1 MAALHALLLTDV
13 VDSTRLTE
21 RLDEDAAT
29 ALWSTHDRLA
39 RDLIPKWRGREIDK
53 TDGMLVLFNAVADAV
68 GYALA
73 YQRVLRESA
82 LGIEARAGIHVG
94 PISLRANPAD
104 DVARGAKPVEV
115 DGIALP
121 TVARV
126 MSVAAGGQILLSED
140 ARRALGVVP
149 QQIQSHGHW
158 LLHGI
163 TQPIELFEI
172 VEGDAQFRPPADAAK
187 AYRVIRQGEIWQPLR
202 ELRHSLP
209 AERDSFVGRLQS
221 LNVLGAKIGSGA
233 RLVSVLGMGGV
244 GKTRLV
250 TRFAWMCRVDFP
262 GGVWFCDLSQA
273 SGIDGIVFAV
283 AQGLE
288 VPLGQAD
295 PVTQLGQAVAGRG
308 KCLVVLDNFE
318 QVAKFA
324 EETLGRW
331 LERAPLAQF
340 VVTTREVLGIIGEEI
355 LAVPPL
361 EGDDAVELFLK
372 RANAARFGYAPRPD
386 DLNAIGQ
393 LVRVLDCLP
402 LAIELAAA
410 RVRVMAPRALLARM
424 KNRFDVLLSHAGR
437 RDRQGTLRAAFDWSW
452 ELLSEAERETLARLS
467 VFEGGFTLD
476 SASAIV
482 GASAKSNNAPV
493 IDLVHWLVDKSFVRQ
508 VSDVRFDLLET
519 VREYA
524 AQHLGTVGRFE
535 GSGAECEA
543 EARAKHWRY
552 FATTDESAALADRC
566 AELSNLVAACRAAAA
581 GGDGGSAVG
590 CLVAAWTALRLTGPY
605 RAGVELA
612 AVVEQ
617 MSTLDDR
624 DKARVHWVA
633 GSALDALGEV
643 KLALPYVEKGLRF
656 ASQAEDLESTVR
668 LLIILGN
675 RQTLTGEL
683 AAALA
688 NLNEAER
695 LSRELAD
702 DALQAAALN
711 ALGRLMDHQSR
722 FAEARSHYEHA
733 LIIARARG
741 DRRTEGGLLGNLGGL
756 HHGLGELEQAR
767 SHYERALALAAE
779 VGDRRQEGNGRCNL
793 GLLYQEQGKNAEAR
807 VQFEMA
813 LSAAR
818 EMGHTRLAYIV
829 LCNLGIL
836 LTAEGR
842 LDEAAHHL
850 DQAVKGAMAASDRH
864 SEGQFRGYL
873 ALALARQG
881 LLRQAR
887 EEIDRGET
895 LLMASGDR
903 LSHALLLCDRAELEL
918 LAAQSGVAEE
928 AIRRA
933 QQIANDLEC
942 GPESELRR
950 RLAVISTAPLAIEP
964 YAASVVED
972 LGIRSTAKRNL
983 PGRDV
988 FFQDDGNVDADT

>member
-1 MAALHALLLTDV
+1 MAAIHALLLTDV

-21 RLDEDAAT
+21 RLDEGEAT

-53 TDGMLVLFNAVADAV
+53 TDGMLVLFDAVDDAV

-73 YQRVLRESA
+73 YQRALRERG

-126 MSVAAGGQILLSED
+126 MSVAGGGQILLSED
-140 ARRALGVVP
+140 ARRALGVVA
-149 QQIQSHGHW
+149 QRIQSHGHW
-158 LLHGI
+158 LLQGI
-163 TQPIELFEI
+163 TQPVELFEVI
-172 VEGDAQFRPPADAAK
+172 EGDAQFRSPADGAK

-202 ELRHSLP
+202 DLRHSLP
-209 AERDSFVGRLQS
+209 AERDSFVGRQEALR
-221 LNVLGAKIGSGA
+221 VLGAKIGSGV
-233 RLVSVLGMGGV
+233 RLVSVLGIGGV

-273 SGIDGIVFAV
+273 RAIDGIVFAV

-295 PVTQLGQAVAGRG
+295 PVTQLGQAIAGRG

-340 VVTTREVLGIIGEEI
+340 VVTTREVLGIVGEEI

-361 EGDDAVELFLK
+361 EGEDAVELFLK

-393 LVRVLDCLP
+393 LVKVLDCLP

-424 KNRFDVLLSHAGR
+424 KDRFDVLLSHAGR

-452 ELLSEAERETLARLS
+452 ELLSEAEKETLARLS
-467 VFEGGFTLD
+467 VFQGGFTLD
-476 SASAIV
+476 SVSAVI
-482 GASAKSNNAPV
+482 GASARSSNAPV

-524 AQHLGTVGRFE
+524 AQHLRTAGRFE
-535 GSGAECEA
+535 GSGPACEA
-543 EARAKHWRY
+543 ETRANHWRY
-552 FATTDESAALADRC
+552 FATMDEAAAVADRC
-566 AELSNLVAACRAAAA
+566 AELSNLVAACRAAASA
-581 GGDGGSAVG
+581 GDGRSAVG
-590 CLVAAWTALRLTGPY
+590 CLVGAWTALRLTGPY
-605 RAGVELA
+605 RGGVELA

-617 MSTLDDR
+617 MATLSDS
-624 DKARVHWVA
+624 DKAWVHWVA
-633 GSALDALGEV
+633 GNALDMLGD
-643 KLALPYVEKGLRF
+643 VEAGRVHVERGLRD
-656 ASQAEDLESTVR
+656 ASRGNDLKCKTR
-668 LLIILGN
+668 LLIVLGS
-675 RQTLTGEL
+675 RQTLDGDFEGAT
-683 AAALA
+683 ASIV
-688 NLNEAER
+688 EAIR
-695 LSRELAD
+695 LSKVQGEES
-702 DALQAAALN
+702 LQAAALN
-711 ALGRLMDHQSR
+711 LLGRLMDHQSR
-722 FAEARSHYEHA
+722 FAEARDYYEQALVHA
-733 LIIARARG
+733 RVAG
-741 DRRTEGGLLGNLGGL
+741 DRRQEGGLLGNLGGL
-756 HHGLGELEQAR
+756 QHALGNLDEAR
-767 SHYERALALAAE
+767 SHYERALAIASE
-779 VGDRRQEGNGRCNL
+779 VGDRRWEGNGRSNL
-793 GLLYQEQGKNAEAR
+793 GLLYQEQGKNVEAR
-807 VQFEMA
+807 EQFDLA
-813 LSAAR
+813 LNTAR
-818 EMGHTRLAYIV
+818 EVGHVRLEYTV

-842 LDEAAHHL
+842 FADAAQHLQEAVAG
-850 DQAVKGAMAASDRH
+850 AVASSDRR

-873 ALALARQG
+873 AVALAKQG
-881 LLRQAR
+881 FEDEARAMLDLGENLLVATA
-887 EEIDRGET
+887 DR
-895 LLMASGDR
+895 M
-903 LSHALLLCDRAELEL
+903 SHALLLCDRVETEMLAGRIEPSRHAIERATRIADEL
-918 LAAQSGVAEE
+918 G
-928 AIRRA
+928 
-933 QQIANDLEC
+933 C

-950 RLAVISTAPLAIEP
+950 RLAAVSDPHT
-964 YAASVVED
+964 VT
-972 LGIRSTAKRNL
+972 R
-983 PGRDV
+983 
-988 FFQDDGNVDADT
+988 